1 MPAGWGAQ
9 MRRGCLLAAL
19 FTIAMLAGCAR
30 YRPMPLTREGV
41 AEKLA
46 PPDMNAVA
54 LRAQNLSHP
63 ILEPIPFDFSNGLSP
78 DEAAILAVLVNPSL
92 RMERDRRGT
101 VCAQLLQ
108 ARLLP
113 NPQFSYT
120 PEFPTAGLEP
130 KTVNAFGFGLSWDV
144 SELISHAAKVEAAS
158 LQPKK
163 VVLDI
168 AWKEWQI
175 AESAK
180 TAVYRKLSLVRET
193 ALAREMD
200 QRLQENLRVIR
211 EAIKKG
217 LTTELVLAAAETAS
231 NQAHANLLDLQ
242 RQTDEQSVELNL
254 VLGLPAE
261 TDAAIEENTTLPDH
275 LEPPAAEDL
284 LADLEQRR
292 LDLVALRY
300 GYQSQEA
307 TIRAAI
313 LDQFPRLNLG
323 FTHSRDNTGVIAPGF
338 GVSVDIPIL
347 DHNQG
352 HIAEERAT
360 RQTLFDE
367 YVNRVFETR
376 SNVVK
381 YLTEIRW
388 LNAQIKTAQDAVPDL
403 QRLVDTYR
411 AAVDAGQ
418 ADVLSYY
425 TAWNDLTQKRIDIL
439 KFQQQLEEA
448 RISLELE
455 TGLYRLPCGETTP
468 KPEIIPL
475 PQNRNAGAQR

>member
-1 MPAGWGAQ
+1 M
-9 MRRGCLLAAL
+9 
-19 FTIAMLAGCAR
+19 
-30 YRPMPLTREGV
+30 
-41 AEKLA
+41 
-46 PPDMNAVA
+46 
-54 LRAQNLSHP
+54 
-63 ILEPIPFDFSNGLSP
+63 
-78 DEAAILAVLVNPSL
+78 
-92 RMERDRRGT
+92 
-101 VCAQLLQ
+101 
-108 ARLLP
+108 
-113 NPQFSYT
+113 
-120 PEFPTAGLEP
+120 
-130 KTVNAFGFGLSWDV
+130 
-144 SELISHAAKVEAAS
+144 
-158 LQPKK
+158 
-163 VVLDI
+163 
-168 AWKEWQI
+168 
-175 AESAK
+175 
-180 TAVYRKLSLVRET
+180 
-193 ALAREMD
+193 
-200 QRLQENLRVIR
+200 
-211 EAIKKG
+211 
-217 LTTELVLAAAETAS
+217 
-231 NQAHANLLDLQ
+231 
-242 RQTDEQSVELNL
+242 ELNL

-261 TDAAIEENTTLPDH
+261 SDAAIEENTALPDH
-275 LEPPAAEDL
+275 LEPPAAADL
-284 LADLEQRR
+284 LADIEQRR

-360 RQTLFDE
+360 RQTLYDE

-381 YLTEIRW
+381 YLTAIRW

-455 TGLYRLPCGETTP
+455 TGLYRVPCGATTAQ
-468 KPEIIPL
+468 PEIIPL
-475 PQNRNAGAQR
+475 PQPRNTGAQR